1 MRNNMSIFKKLLM
14 VAALSFSA
22 LILLA
27 NQTLISDITKVQ
39 VAFEKETGM
48 PLRKGHH
55 IEPIIFPGFYAVR
68 SGQAEMPSAYFR
80 EDMAWLGNVKKQGL
94 VFKSPSDNSP
104 EVRNA
109 WLKEQLSYL
118 PLDKLIFVKRSKP
131 APVIIW
137 SAPDCGFCRKLERA
151 LEQEDVSAYVAPVG
165 ISEEGY
171 QQAATVYCD
180 YDPSRAWM
188 AIMQGARNANQP
200 RSSCEYP
207 RDMLTDIGFFFGM
220 GRLATPIVIFADGS
234 TITGWDDKDILT
246 LQDKVER
253 KTFFQSPEKLGLR

>member
-1 MRNNMSIFKKLLM
+1 MRNNMPIFKYLLIAT
-14 VAALSFSA
+14 VVSISA
-22 LILLA
+22 LLVLA
-27 NQTLISDITKVQ
+27 NQPWKSDITKVQ
-39 VAFEKETGM
+39 IAFEKETGM
-48 PLRKGHH
+48 PLREGHR

-80 EDMAWLGNVKKQGL
+80 EDMAWLGNIKKQGW
-94 VFKSPSDNSP
+94 VIKSPSDNSP
-104 EVRNA
+104 EARNA

-171 QQAATVYCD
+171 QQAATAYCAN
-180 YDPSRAWM
+180 DPSQAWT
-188 AIMQGARNANQP
+188 AVMQGVRNDIQP

-220 GRLATPIVIFADGS
+220 GRLATPIVIFADGT

-246 LQDKVER
+246 LQDKIER
-253 KTFFQSPEKLGLR
+253 KTFFPSPEKLGLR